1 MNTTLY
7 GVALLV
13 LMGLAALLDLRSR
26 RIPNAITVVG
36 LLVALALRATL
47 GLAALGAGL
56 AGAGVALAVVLPLFA
71 LRGMGGG
78 DAKLLIMAGAFLGVE
93 GFFVALLAT
102 FICGGIMSVFAA
114 ARRGVILPLLLNTFG
129 LAFWLV
135 TLGRRGERLMPES
148 AGALKVPYGVA
159 IALGAVVA
167 LFIGGGL

>member
-1 MNTTLY
+1 MTTTLY
-7 GVALLV
+7 GGALLA
-13 LMGLAALLDLRSR
+13 LMGLAALSDLRTR

-36 LLVALALRATL
+36 LLLALALRATL
-47 GLAALGAGL
+47 GAGALGTGV

-78 DAKLLIMAGAFLGVE
+78 DAKLLIMAGAFLGAG

-102 FICGGIMSVFAA
+102 FLFGGIMSVVAA
-114 ARRGVILPLLLNTFG
+114 TRRGVIVPLLLNTFG
-129 LAFWLV
+129 LACWLV
-135 TLGRRGERLMPES
+135 TLGRRGERPVVES

-167 LFIGGGL
+167 LYAGATL